1 MVADASLIVRL
12 DELIA
17 LFNRKGMDVPD
28 GLFDRRTAFCLNG
41 ETFEALLGRPEP
53 DALVLMLTRGAAGYR
68 FAVKSLQHALPDA
81 RVERSDA
88 EQAAANGASQVSTS
102 VWLSGHAR
110 GTGETVDT
118 VVGIELAI
126 DPAGIVLTASAMVDQ
141 DALATIREAR
151 LRP

>member
-1 MVADASLIVRL
+1 MAADASLIARL
-12 DELIA
+12 EELIA

-41 ETFEALLGRPEP
+41 ETFEALLGRPSP
-53 DALVLMLTRGAAGYR
+53 DPLVLMLTRGAAGYR
-68 FAVKSLQHALPDA
+68 FAVKALQHALPDV
-81 RVERSDA
+81 RIERGEV
-88 EQAAANGASQVSTS
+88 EQAALNGAPQASTS
-102 VWLSGHAR
+102 VWLSGHTR

-118 VVGIELAI
+118 VVSIELVI
-126 DPAGIVLTASAMVDQ
+126 DTAGIVLTASATFDE